1 VVLYCLELT
10 VNRFSSP
17 GTVYLVGAGP
27 GAEDL
32 ITMRG
37 LRILKTADVVLHD
50 ALIAPALLAE
60 AKPEAELMHVGKR
73 GYCVGSTRQETINE
87 ALVRL
92 ARAGKSVCR
101 LKCGDPC
108 VFGRGGEEAEQLAE
122 AGVPFE
128 IIPGVTSAMG
138 ACASAAIPLTH
149 RDVGQAVAL
158 VTGHHDPDSPECT
171 LDWAALSRIPTIVFY
186 MAVRHTAK
194 IASRLSD
201 SGLSPQTPAAVIE
214 SATLPSQKVVVASL
228 QEIGSVTEDAAIQG
242 PAVFVVGEVVRYR
255 ERLLGT
261 VGSNLLA
268 PLGVVA

>member
-1 VVLYCLELT
+1 VDRY
-10 VNRFSSP
+10 SSP
-17 GTVYLVGAGP
+17 GVVYLVGAGP
-27 GAEDL
+27 GAADL

-37 LRILKTADVVLHD
+37 LRILQTADVVLHD
-50 ALIAPALLAE
+50 ALIAPALLLE
-60 AKPEAELMHVGKR
+60 AKPEAELIHVGKR
-73 GYCVGSTRQETINE
+73 GYCIGSTRQETIND

-92 ARAGKSVCR
+92 ARAGKAVCR

-108 VFGRGGEEAEQLAE
+108 VFGRGGEEGEILAE

-171 LDWAALSRIPTIVFY
+171 LDWNALSRIPTVVFY
-186 MAVRHTAK
+186 MAVRHIAK

-201 SGLSPQTPAAVIE
+201 SGVSPETPAAVIE
-214 SATLPSQKVVVASL
+214 SATLPAQKVLIASL
-228 QEIGSVTEDAAIQG
+228 QEISHLTETAAIQG

-255 ERLLGT
+255 EKLLGT
-261 VGSNLLA
+261 VGSDILA